1 LDLNGIFLVTLSVF
15 LGGAECWTLRKEKK
29 MKTEYLEPSGMVEET
44 SQSKQKTEE
53 EE

>member
-1 LDLNGIFLVTLSVF
+1 MEFSWLLCQYFWVEQNVGPS
-15 LGGAECWTLRKEKK
+15 EKK